1 MATLYIIATPIG
13 NLGDI
18 TFRALEIL
26 KGVDLVACEDT
37 RQTLK
42 LLNHYQISKP
52 LVSYFQHS
60 KLSKI
65 EYIAGQLAEGKNIAL
80 VTDAGTPGISDP
92 GGKLVRELSS
102 LFPERSIAESKGGG
116 SANFY
121 PSTSSGNKNLPLK
134 IVPIPGP
141 NAAIA
146 ALSVSGFP
154 TDKFIFMGFPPH
166 KKGRNKFFEE
176 VARAEYVV
184 VFYESTHR
192 ILKAMEQLSSSLRGA
207 ERRSNPADG
216 SKDSGLPRVSDARD
230 DKKSERQVVV
240 CRELTKMFESVYRG
254 TAEEILG
261 RLNEDKNNQKG
272 EFVVIIEK

>member
-1 MATLYIIATPIG
+1 MGILYIIATPIG

-18 TFRALEIL
+18 TLRALEIL

-42 LLNHYQISKP
+42 LLNHYNISKP

-65 EYIAGQLAEGKNIAL
+65 EYIAGQLAEGKNVAL

-92 GGKLVRELSS
+92 GGKLIEEILRLLPSDEGRAGWGDEKKANTTPSQSPPQL
-102 LFPERSIAESKGGG
+102 RGRGESV
-116 SANFY
+116 
-121 PSTSSGNKNLPLK
+121 K
-134 IVPIPGP
+134 IIPIPGP

-154 TDKFIFMGFPPH
+154 TDKFVFMGFPPH

-176 VARAEYVV
+176 VARAVYVV

-192 ILKAMEQLSSSLRGA
+192 ILKAMEHLKVLAPG
-207 ERRSNPADG
+207 
-216 SKDSGLPRVSDARD
+216 
-230 DKKSERQVVV
+230 RQIVAA
-240 CRELTKMFESVYRG
+240 RELTKMFESVYRG
-254 TAEEILG
+254 TAGEILDK
-261 RLNEDKNNQKG
+261 LNEDKNNLKG
-272 EFVVIIEK
+272 EFVIIVKNE